1 MQIPVFSVY
10 SPSGENEYLFTTLSD
25 SHCNLILNDAKAG
38 LKQKVTD
45 NLVSP
50 FLGLTFRS
58 QDVQIFSFVSCTGWL
73 LIVGFENGPF
83 NGTEVRR
90 FPLLFIISRR
100 WRTRSLKES
109 IALSS
114 RLCLIPF
121 TPNWTRASFS
131 VSKFTVHFNR
141 IQ

>member
-1 MQIPVFSVY
+1 MDSRLACMQIITRPKKTFQMQIPVFSVY

-25 SHCNLILNDAKAG
+25 SQCNLILKDAKSG

-58 QDVQIFSFVSCTGWL
+58 QDIQIFSFVSCTGWL

-83 NGTEVRR
+83 NGSEVCYY
-90 FPLLFIISRR
+90 FSPF
-100 WRTRSLKES
+100 K
-109 IALSS
+109 SS
-114 RLCLIPF
+114 
-121 TPNWTRASFS
+121 
-131 VSKFTVHFNR
+131 
-141 IQ
+141 